1 MLTRPEEI
9 ARKAP
14 PGNCRRLYDGS
25 AVEYCPDA
33 DPVAEC
39 KQLAVDYLHA
49 NLTKRALKEIPSLTW
64 RIVQEC
70 FWRECNRNQWC
81 GDVDGVDV
89 CLADMNVLVIL
100 NFSCGEMLLVSLKI
114 SKLLSGPPCEST
126 VCF

>member
-1 MLTRPEEI
+1 MLTGPEEI

-70 FWRECNRNQWC
+70 FWREQLYWGGGTVEWMANRTRGC
-81 GDVDGVDV
+81 
-89 CLADMNVLVIL
+89 
-100 NFSCGEMLLVSLKI
+100 SLLLDESIMVNLLTDSL
-114 SKLLSGPPCEST
+114 
-126 VCF
+126 